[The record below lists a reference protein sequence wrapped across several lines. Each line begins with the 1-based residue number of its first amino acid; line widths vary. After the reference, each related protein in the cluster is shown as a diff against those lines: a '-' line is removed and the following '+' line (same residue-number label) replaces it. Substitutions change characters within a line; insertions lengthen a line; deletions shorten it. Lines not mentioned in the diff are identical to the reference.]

1 MGGGGRLHPRARPQG
16 TSLQSVRCGWCGT
29 ELSDIGRRGRPGRP
43 SGVDVG
49 AVVGQTDATGRV
61 VAGVWAGAPGN
72 VRRGEMESAA
82 GFRGVQFGAC

>member
-1 MGGGGRLHPRARPQG
+1 M
-16 TSLQSVRCGWCGT
+16 
-29 ELSDIGRRGRPGRP
+29 
-43 SGVDVG
+43 DVG

>member
-1 MGGGGRLHPRARPQG
+1 M
-16 TSLQSVRCGWCGT
+16 
-29 ELSDIGRRGRPGRP
+29 
-43 SGVDVG
+43 DVG

-82 GFRGVQFGAC
+82 GKPAEFSLELVKIQVGDKVIKYCVEIF